1 MTYAHETLVL
11 EPASAAPMADGNTRN
26 PEKTRV
32 QFDLPPRSMK
42 ILTELK
48 DKTDA
53 TSYAEVF
60 KNALKLYDGI
70 ISEVEKGKQFLVR
83 DASGNMT
90 EFKMFL

>member
-1 MTYAHETLVL
+1 MTYDQETLVL
-11 EPASAAPMADGNTRN
+11 EPDTVAAVAEEKARSA
-26 PEKTRV
+26 EKTRV

-42 ILTELK
+42 ILIELK

-53 TSYAEVF
+53 ASYAEVF

>member
-1 MTYAHETLVL
+1 VAEEKTR
-11 EPASAAPMADGNTRN
+11 SA
-26 PEKTRV
+26 EKTRV

-42 ILTELK
+42 ILVELK

-53 TSYAEVF
+53 VSYAEVF

-70 ISEVEKGKQFLVR
+70 ISEVEKGNQFLVR

>member
-1 MTYAHETLVL
+1 MSYAHKLPALEQETAV
-11 EPASAAPMADGNTRN
+11 ASAEEKVRSI
-26 PEKTRV
+26 EKTRV

-42 ILTELK
+42 ILAELK

-53 TSYAEVF
+53 ASYAEVF

-70 ISEVEKGKQFLVR
+70 ITEVESGKTFFVR
-83 DASGNMT
+83 NASGEIT

>member
-1 MTYAHETLVL
+1 MTYDQETLVL
-11 EPASAAPMADGNTRN
+11 EPDTVAAVAEEKARSA
-26 PEKTRV
+26 EKTRV

-42 ILTELK
+42 ILIELK

-53 TSYAEVF
+53 ASYAEVF

-70 ISEVEKGKQFLVR
+70 ISEAEKGKQFLVR